1 MLPSSSPS
9 LSRTGSFE
17 DLLAATEVAPSS
29 SSASP
34 NLENKFRSAFAT
46 KARFDELLL
55 IFSIFGCHRQLT
67 RRLFRL
73 HSRADSL
80 ICLGVQFVFHHA
92 LQLEVRINFLK
103 EIARNQEIRMV
114 SHLDALTFTI
124 CAKHVHWNT
133 WREWSKRS
141 ESHVHKIVIC
151 FVYHCSKKFNIHRS
165 SLILLRIKSML
176 FRAKL
181 T

>member
-34 NLENKFRSAFAT
+34 NLENEKRGQFLPPQRLMNSLTHLLRLRMSSSVDTSLLPPAFANWQS
-46 KARFDELLL
+46 DMPW
-55 IFSIFGCHRQLT
+55 S
-67 RRLFRL
+67 
-73 HSRADSL
+73 S
-80 ICLGVQFVFHHA
+80 ICLPSRLATRSPNKFSKRNRIEGMRIVS
-92 LQLEVRINFLK
+92 QLIW
-103 EIARNQEIRMV
+103 
-114 SHLDALTFTI
+114 HTFTI
-124 CAKHVHWNT
+124 CARHVHWNT